1 MDKPAKSP
9 RNLSD
14 QHDFLR
20 CFDGNVALGTD
31 LSHSSRE
38 HQVLSPRLR
47 LISKIEQELLLCIIP
62 LDDVEMDETGKEGDD
77 FVAREL

>member
-1 MDKPAKSP
+1 MTAKRHIFAKDPDLCPNYSYLFCIS
-9 RNLSD
+9 R
-14 QHDFLR
+14 R
-20 CFDGNVALGTD
+20 Y